1 MNVEVTSVS
10 RKEQKLSRTASA
22 VFVISQED
30 IQRSGATNIP
40 DVFRMVPGMDV
51 AQINASTWAVSAR
64 GLNSEFSNELLVLVD
79 GRNVY
84 TPSFG
89 GVFWDTLDLPLE
101 NIERIEV
108 IRGPG
113 GSVWGENAV
122 NGVVNII
129 RKKAA
134 DTKGGMVVAG
144 GGNTEQVLGTAQYG
158 GSLGQRMDYRVY
170 SKYFN
175 RDAMA
180 GAGGQSGDDGWHVLR
195 GGFRS
200 DTTFS
205 PKDSLT
211 VQGDL
216 FTSREGDPTRVLPS
230 IAFAGPVNTQLF
242 LNVTGG
248 ALQSIWNH
256 TYSDRSDSTLMTSY
270 DSYERSDRLGDK
282 RKTFA
287 FDFHHHRVLGRRH
300 DVVWGF
306 GYRRTAED
314 SDGTFD
320 ISLNPPKQSLT
331 VFSGFVQ
338 YEVALIPDRLYLT
351 AGTKLERNSYSGFA
365 PIPSVRASYEF
376 SDRRMAWA
384 AISRAVRTP
393 ATLDVSARFNVAGF
407 AGSDGTPGLISI
419 FGNPHAKDEGLTSY
433 EAGYRE
439 TIGSRL
445 SVDLAAYYNDYDNQ
459 LSTEPAAPFFEISP
473 PPAHIVLPSIMRNL
487 IYGETH
493 GVELAVNWKL
503 TPRWTVTPSYDFER
517 IHMHREA
524 ASQDLTTGL
533 DTEGSDPHQHAGLRS
548 RVDLPHRMDWN
559 TAVYFTGRLL
569 SQGVPSYTRLDSN
582 LSWRWTEQVSFSLVG
597 ENLLKAQHLEFV
609 DSAGATNSTLIRRSW
624 YAKVTWHF

>member
-1 MNVEVTSVS
+1 
-10 RKEQKLSRTASA
+10 
-22 VFVISQED
+22 
-30 IQRSGATNIP
+30 
-40 DVFRMVPGMDV
+40 MVPGMDV
-51 AQINASTWAVSAR
+51 AQINSSTWAISAR
-64 GLNSEFSNELLVLVD
+64 GLNSEFSNKLLVLVD

-89 GVFWDTLDLPLE
+89 GVFWDTLDLPLG

-158 GSLGQRMDYRVY
+158 GSLGQRIDYRVY

-180 GAGGQSGDDGWHVLR
+180 GAGGQSGDDGWHLLR

-200 DTTFS
+200 DVTFS
-205 PKDSLT
+205 SKDSLT

-216 FTSREGDPTRVLPS
+216 YAGREGDPTRVLPS

-248 ALQSIWNH
+248 ALQSIWH
-256 TYSDRSDSTLMTSY
+256 RIYSDRSDYTLMASY
-270 DSYERSDRLGDK
+270 DSYVRSDLLGDK
-282 RKTFA
+282 RKTFV
-287 FDFHHHRVLGRRH
+287 FDFQQHRALGRRH
-300 DVVWGF
+300 DLVWGF

-320 ISLNPPKQSLT
+320 VSLNPPKQSLS

-338 YEVALIPDRLYLT
+338 YEVALIPDGLYLT

-393 ATLDVSARFNVAGF
+393 AAVDVSIRLNIAGF
-407 AGSDGTPGLISI
+407 TEPDGTPGLISI
-419 FGNPHAKDEGLTSY
+419 FGNPRAKDEGLTSY

-445 SVDLAAYYNDYDNQ
+445 SVDLAAYYNDYNHQ
-459 LSTEPAAPFFEISP
+459 ISTEPAAPFFENSP
-473 PPAHIVLPSIMRNL
+473 LPAHIVLPSVMRNL

-493 GVELAVNWKL
+493 GAELAVTWKV
-503 TPRWTVTPSYDFER
+503 TPHWTIAPSYDFER

-524 ASQDLTTGL
+524 ASQDLTTGP
-533 DTEGSDPHQHAGLRS
+533 DTEGSDPHQHARLRS
-548 RVDLPHRMDWN
+548 QVDLPHRIDWN
-559 TAVYFTGRLL
+559 TAVYFTDRLL
-569 SQGVPSYTRLDSN
+569 SQGVPSYARLDSN
-582 LSWRWTEQVSFSLVG
+582 LSWRWTEQMSFSLVG